1 MGSQTIIPKPEPRLV
16 SGKKDY
22 KVKKND
28 ILELLNPK
36 GTVSETQLKAMYKTI
51 QIFRQRSCTN
61 IRSQVQDTPYAKS
74 SWGDIPWEKKA
85 GEVKAFEQLVKEKT
99 GINIRC
105 CEANWAADYL
115 IGTSYNNSNGDKRRK
130 EKRKGLEA
138 SIEDNMNSFDSSN
151 GGLRSVED
159 LNLMNITQS
168 HGEASGLSVPSPTQ
182 TLQHESTQTT
192 NMFYSHV
199 ESHTDVT
206 NENYGKHIEY
216 KERLYDVAEDTARKM
231 DYYAVARQRNNCQ
244 I

>member
-1 MGSQTIIPKPEPRLV
+1 MSIFNELQNLSTKLDSIVEEQSNLRQLFRDNQAANAVESPAINPPMGSQTIIPKPEPRLI

-36 GTVSETQLKAMYKTI
+36 GTVSETQLKAI
-51 QIFRQRSCTN
+51 
-61 IRSQVQDTPYAKS
+61 SQVQDTPYAKS

-138 SIEDNMNSFDSSN
+138 SIEDNTLSQDMNSFDSSN

-159 LNLMNITQS
+159 LNLMNTTQS
-168 HGEASGLSVPSPTQ
+168 HGEASGIL
-182 TLQHESTQTT
+182 
-192 NMFYSHV
+192 
-199 ESHTDVT
+199 
-206 NENYGKHIEY
+206 
-216 KERLYDVAEDTARKM
+216 R
-231 DYYAVARQRNNCQ
+231 
-244 I
+244 